1 MIKSNQLET
10 KEVLETNIVK
20 EGNEVNS
27 IGPKIPAKRVDIVSL
42 KMVREGSILYKN
54 RKVSSPNDAVALI
67 EDFLEDADRE
77 KFVVAYLNNRHEPT
91 AIHTVSIGTLNSS
104 LVHPREV
111 MKAAILSNAKTI
123 LLSHNHPSGSDVTP
137 SEEDISIT
145 KRLIDAGK
153 IMGIDILDHIIIG
166 ENGKYYSFKEEG
178 RL

>member
-1 MIKSNQLET
+1 MINNEVANKET
-10 KEVLETNIVK
+10 LKNTEVK
-20 EGNEVNS
+20 EINEVNKVEA
-27 IGPKIPAKRVDIVSL
+27 KIPAKRVDIVSI
-42 KMVREGSILYKN
+42 KMVREGSVLYKN

-67 EDFLEDADRE
+67 QDFLEDADRE
-77 KFVVAYLNNRHEPT
+77 KFVVAYLNSRHEPT

-104 LVHPREV
+104 FVHPREV

-145 KRLIDAGK
+145 KRLVNAGK
-153 IMGIDILDHIIIG
+153 ILGIDILDHVIIG

-178 RL
+178 RF